1 VLSHKPV
8 PAFRFLLGIL
18 SLATTVG
25 CGSSGSGKT
34 TFLNNSTGH
43 FSNASLKGSYVYQ
56 IHGATANGVAFVPY
70 RQIGV
75 FSADGS
81 GNITSSTDDS
91 SFSIA
96 ANGTAF
102 TGSYTVSSDGTG
114 FMQFNSSSLGG
125 ALSFAITLVGT
136 SEVKLIENDPGI
148 NAAGIA
154 ELQDSTSAS
163 TVPGGT
169 FVFRLHQEASA
180 QSANEEAS
188 QVGAFVLTGGAGTG
202 AMDQLLGASLTSP
215 TLTATFNAP
224 VASGRGT
231 ANLFDT
237 SANFTT
243 TLVYYTV
250 NSSELALLISNPS
263 AVGSG
268 SAEAQSG
275 VSGGTGLSGS
285 YAFAARGDDAF
296 LDGLATVGQFTAN
309 SGSISGTEDAM
320 EDGNY
325 SSNVSDP
332 STCYTAGSAGGI
344 NGRVVA
350 TDGPGPTCSGNV
362 TQIFW
367 MVSPSRAFFLDNGS
381 GQFQDGTADLQSV
394 NSFSASSLSGQF
406 VLVMDGLDRTGEQFG
421 TGDLLLSRVGTLQF
435 ASSNLTLNEFV
446 NELNGGQSPGIL
458 SGSVSVS
465 SNGRVVGNLN
475 NSSLALVMYAVSG
488 TQAYVMQQNDGI
500 ITSGTAVQ
508 QQQ

>member
-1 VLSHKPV
+1 VLSPKRV
-8 PAFRFLLGIL
+8 PAICFLLGL
-18 SLATTVG
+18 FAMAATVG
-25 CGSSGSGKT
+25 CGSGGRGNT
-34 TFLNNSTGH
+34 TFLNNATGN

-81 GNITSSTDDS
+81 GNITSGTDDS

-114 FMQFNSSSLGG
+114 FIQFNSSSLGS
-125 ALSFAITLVGT
+125 ALSFAVTLVG
-136 SEVKLIENDPGI
+136 SSAVKLIENDAGV

-154 ELQDSTSAS
+154 ELQDSTAAG
-163 TVPGGT
+163 TIPGGT

-180 QSANEEAS
+180 QSSNEEAS
-188 QVGAFVLTGGAGTG
+188 QVGGFALAGGAGTG
-202 AMDQLLGASLTSP
+202 AMDQLLGASLSSP
-215 TLTATFNAP
+215 TVTATFNAP

-243 TLVYYTV
+243 TLVYYIV
-250 NSSELALLISNPS
+250 SGNQLALLLSNPS

-275 VSGGTGLSGS
+275 VTSGTGLSGS
-285 YAFAARGDDAF
+285 YAFGARGDDTLF
-296 LDGLATVGQFTAN
+296 DGLATVGQFTAN
-309 SGSISGTEDAM
+309 SGSISGTQDTM

-325 SSNVSDP
+325 SANVTDP
-332 STCYTAGSAGGI
+332 STCYAAGPAGGI

-350 TDGPGPTCSGNV
+350 TDGSGSPCSGNV

-367 MVSPSRAFFLDNGS
+367 MVSPSRAFFLDNGN

-394 NSFSASSLSGQF
+394 SSFSASSLSGQF
-406 VLVMDGLDRTGEQFG
+406 VLVMDGLDLSGVQFG
-421 TGDLLLSRVGTLQF
+421 SGDLLLSRVGTLQF
-435 ASSNLTLNEFV
+435 ASSNLKLNEFV

-458 SGSVSVS
+458 NGSFSVS
-465 SNGRVVGNLN
+465 SNGRGVGNLN
-475 NSSLALVMYAVSG
+475 NGSLDLVLYAVSG
-488 TQAYVMQQNDGI
+488 TQAYVMQQDGGI
-500 ITSGTAVQ
+500 ITSGTAIQ